1 MNWYAEQPI
10 LLLQRRPRTPHPF
23 LSTGSASGSTTR
35 TSMGWATSCV
45 TTVWGFSS
53 TTPLVSSSWLT
64 ESKSI
69 FRSLHQRESLCSKTS
84 LNIAW
89 IFFLIK
95 LTESLICY
103 VSKSLLL
110 PLFDAVQCMYVFIVE
125 TMWLSVIPTIFILFF
140 LLLIVHGIFP
150 LCLLLYGLYIDF
162 PFRNIQYIERDGT
175 EHYHTLKVFPETLT
189 KKVTLLKYFRNYMN
203 EHLLK
208 VNIIL
213 CGFPK

>member
-1 MNWYAEQPI
+1 MQQN
-10 LLLQRRPRTPHPF
+10 F
-23 LSTGSASGSTTR
+23 LELSEF
-35 TSMGWATSCV
+35 
-45 TTVWGFSS
+45 FSQLNL
-53 TTPLVSSSWLT
+53 PKV
-64 ESKSI
+64 KFVMSI
-69 FRSLHQRESLCSKTS
+69 GLCFH
-84 LNIAW
+84 L
-89 IFFLIK
+89 FLMQYNVYMFY
-95 LTESLICY
+95 S
-103 VSKSLLL
+103 
-110 PLFDAVQCMYVFIVE
+110 
-125 TMWLSVIPTIFILFF
+125 SVIPTIFILFF

>member
-1 MNWYAEQPI
+1 MLP
-10 LLLQRRPRTPHPF
+10 
-23 LSTGSASGSTTR
+23 
-35 TSMGWATSCV
+35 
-45 TTVWGFSS
+45 
-53 TTPLVSSSWLT
+53 
-64 ESKSI
+64 
-69 FRSLHQRESLCSKTS
+69 
-84 LNIAW
+84 
-89 IFFLIK
+89 
-95 LTESLICY
+95 
-103 VSKSLLL
+103 

-125 TMWLSVIPTIFILFF
+125 TMRLSVLPTIFILFF

-208 VNIIL
+208 VNINLYFQNNKII
-213 CGFPK
+213 F